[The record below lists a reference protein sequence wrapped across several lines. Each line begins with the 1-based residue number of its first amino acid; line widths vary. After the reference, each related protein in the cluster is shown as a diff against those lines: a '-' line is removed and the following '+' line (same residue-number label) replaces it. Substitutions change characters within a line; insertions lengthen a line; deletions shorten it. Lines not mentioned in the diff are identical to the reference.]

1 MILNGNLSQAILML
15 AVPVMINSFIQS
27 MYNLTD
33 TFWLGRIGTENQS
46 AITLVSPFQNIL
58 NSFGSGITTAGAILI
73 SQYLGARKDEQA
85 NKMANH
91 ICITSLGFS
100 LICALLCWLIS
111 PALVTW
117 LGARGVVYE
126 YGLTYLRIVV
136 LDMPFLF
143 MINLFTAVKQ
153 AQGDTVKPM
162 LLNLLG
168 IMINL
173 ILDPLFLIVFHF
185 GIGGAAFATL
195 IAKIPCAL
203 IGLILLTKS
212 DQLIRISFKN
222 FVFDQKM
229 IRAIIKIGLP
239 TAIGGSTMQL
249 GTLIMT
255 RNVNVYGYIATS
267 AYGIGNQWCRFR
279 RFYYSW
285 TKYGSR
291 KHRAGEENL
300 PLFIKNVYLIFTY
313 SGIHFFKTPCFPDY
327 GIILFNRCQ
336 SHPSGCRLFIHY
348 CILVLYKRFL

>member
-1 MILNGNLSQAILML
+1 MPKQISENKRNMILNGNLSQAILML

-111 PALVTW
+111 PALVNW

-203 IGLILLTKS
+203 IGQKQRRKPRKYTDEFKQ
-212 DQLIRISFKN
+212 QLVELYRSGKRRCDICREY
-222 FVFDQKM
+222 D
-229 IRAIIKIGLP
+229 
-239 TAIGGSTMQL
+239 
-249 GTLIMT
+249 
-255 RNVNVYGYIATS
+255 IATS
-267 AYGIGNQWCRFR
+267 LFDKWVKQASNSGSFHEKDNRTPEQEELIRLRKENQQLRMENDIL
-279 RFYYSW
+279 
-285 TKYGSR
+285 KQAALILGR
-291 KHRAGEENL
+291 K
-300 PLFIKNVYLIFTY
+300 
-313 SGIHFFKTPCFPDY
+313 
-327 GIILFNRCQ
+327 
-336 SHPSGCRLFIHY
+336 
-348 CILVLYKRFL
+348 